1 MSELLEQLRTVPWYD
16 RNPTT
21 ITRDF
26 SGSTGPHAAT
36 DQKTYTV
43 PKAKIFF
50 LESCMVCLERDSA
63 ATTEGWVG
71 ARVFARE
78 APIVYATIR
87 TNNVG
92 DKDKMNSARSIIM
105 KAGDEI
111 KINSFDLS
119 TGGTIRYDCAFHGI
133 EFDAFPIEELPFRVK
148 LPVKDIQEPDSVVKG
163 QM

>member
-16 RNPTT
+16 RNPKT

-26 SGSTGPHAAT
+26 SGSPAPHAAS
-36 DQKTYTV
+36 DQQTYTV
-43 PKAKIFF
+43 PNGKIFL
-50 LESCMVCLERDSA
+50 LESCIVCLERETA
-63 ATTEGWVG
+63 ATAEGWAG

-87 TNNVG
+87 SNTVG
-92 DKDKMNSARSIIM
+92 DKDKMNSGRSIIM
-105 KAGDEI
+105 KPGNEI

-119 TGGTIRYDCAFHGI
+119 TDGTIRYDCAFHGI

>member
-16 RNPTT
+16 RNPKT
-21 ITRDF
+21 ITKDF

-36 DQKTYTV
+36 DQQTYTV
-43 PKAKIFF
+43 PSGKIFF
-50 LESCMVCLERDSA
+50 LESCMVCVERETA
-63 ATTEGWVG
+63 ATTEGRVG

-78 APIVYATIR
+78 APIVHATILSN
-87 TNNVG
+87 TVG
-92 DKDKMNSARSIIM
+92 DKDKMNCGRSIIM
-105 KAGDEI
+105 KSGDEI

-119 TGGTIRYDCAFHGI
+119 TGGSIRYDCAFHGI